1 LGKWLSVKF
10 ALKLVFAALVVG
22 VTGLIVA
29 ANFAHDPDFFQF
41 KWKLNAEPPLEVKFA
56 RVGPANITRTV
67 EAPGK
72 VEADVEV
79 KISSQVMGRIIKL
92 GQKKSGE
99 PLREGDRVE
108 AGDLIVQLDRV
119 QYDADVKSA
128 EARVKRL
135 KSSVE
140 VAKAALARSK
150 EDMETNQFLGARGGV
165 SRTDLLMFRT
175 NLLQDEARVAMAQH
189 ELVEAEGA
197 LVRSKE
203 DQQHT
208 TITSPLG
215 GIVSQL
221 MAKEGE
227 MVVVGT
233 MNNAGTV
240 ILAISD
246 PNTMVVRT
254 RVDENSIPLV
264 REGQKALVHFQN
276 NAKLTLTGSVKRI
289 SPKAA
294 AGTATATTTQTND
307 NEAATF
313 ETIIALDSPPPSV
326 RLGMTASVE
335 IIVEKRDAER
345 SIPAQAVLHRRARD
359 LPRSLLESL
368 PSESQHGPG
377 VKDPSRRYHQV
388 VFVNVDGKARARL
401 VTTGIS
407 DEGRVEIIG
416 GLTDGETVVA
426 GPYRVF
432 DKLKE
437 GRAVK
442 EMAASDEDE

>member
-1 LGKWLSVKF
+1 VKL
-10 ALKLVFAALVVG
+10 ALKLLLAFVVVG
-22 VTGLIVA
+22 VTALIVA
-29 ANFAHDPDFFQF
+29 ANFTHDPDFFQF
-41 KWKLNAEPPLEVKFA
+41 RWKLNADPPLEVKFA
-56 RVGPANITRTV
+56 PVGPSNITRTV

-79 KISSQVMGRIIKL
+79 KISSQVMGKIVKL
-92 GQKKSGE
+92 GQKEKGA
-99 PLREGDRVE
+99 LKEGDRIAE
-108 AGDLIVQLDRV
+108 GELLVQLDRV
-119 QYDADVKSA
+119 QYDADVRSA
-128 EARVKRL
+128 ESRVKRL
-135 KSSVE
+135 RSAVE
-140 VAKAALARSK
+140 VAKAALAKSK
-150 EDMETNQFLGARGGV
+150 DDLEMNQGLIGRGGI
-165 SRTDLLMFRT
+165 SRTDLLMMRT
-175 NLLQDEARVAMAQH
+175 TRDQDEGRLAMAQA
-189 ELVEAEGA
+189 ELIEAEAA

-203 DQQHT
+203 DLVHT
-208 TITSPLG
+208 TITSPMS

-246 PNTMVVRT
+246 PNTMVVRA
-254 RVDENSIPLV
+254 RVDENSVPLV

-276 NAKLTLTGSVKRI
+276 NAKMTLNGSVKRI

-294 AGTATATTTQTND
+294 APGGAAPTTTQTND

-359 LPRSLLESL
+359 LPRSLVESL
-368 PSESQHGPG
+368 PADAQHGPG

-401 VTTGIS
+401 VRTGIS
-407 DEGRVEIIG
+407 DESRVEILD
-416 GLTDGETVVA
+416 GLNEGETVVA

-442 EMAASDEDE
+442 EMAKSDEDD